1 MPTVAKGSVL
11 LTPKFDNLT
20 SSISRQ
26 LDSAFAGSSGIGSKA
41 GVRIGAAFSSGL
53 GAKVGAVAGIVSA
66 VTGKAFTAIS
76 NSLDSAISRVDTM
89 NNFPKVMAGLGY
101 GADAATS
108 SIDKMSDHLT
118 GLPTRLDAM
127 TSSVQKIVPTVKDV
141 GKATDIMLAFND
153 ALLAGGAST
162 QVQEAA
168 LEQFCQVLAK
178 GKPEME
184 DWRSIVTAMPG
195 QMDQVAKSML
205 GPTASTNDLYN
216 ALKTGKVSVEDL
228 EDAFISLDKNGY
240 AGFDSFAQQAKTGTA
255 GIATSMANLRNSVT
269 KAVAACINAIGV
281 ENITAPIQAATGL
294 IKGAGDIAAGAIS
307 SVKDTVSD
315 VASHVERFIGMLE
328 RLGRSSDSF
337 STLAYNADVL
347 MRAVRGALEPAVD
360 TVGGVI
366 DRVAELVGQTF
377 TSTWPEDLAL
387 GVKRAA
393 DAINGLVD
401 GAGGIEAVCS
411 SIRGP
416 VSGLV
421 GDFDGAAN
429 SVLSFVDSSSG
440 MSAIADAVSRFVGS
454 TAGLAAAKLAISG
467 VTGGIDKFKSL
478 QVALKGVAKVAGS
491 GVGEIGSLASM
502 VSGEAAAAFA
512 SASGPVS
519 GLFSAIGSGA
529 GAFATLVG
537 PIAIVVA
544 SVAALAAGF
553 AYMMATNEGFRSSVT
568 SAASAIASGL
578 APAFSA
584 VASAVASVMP
594 TLVSAFAAVASVV
607 TGRLLPALGNIALAL
622 LQLLAAVAPVVGQ
635 IIAAVAPVAAQ
646 IIQLLVQVAGV
657 IMGVLVLAVNAIAAV
672 VQTVWPVVQAA
683 FTVACAAISAI
694 ISTVWPA
701 IQAVITTVM
710 QVISAVIGTVLAAIN
725 GDWEGVWTGIQSI
738 AEIVWNAIQ
747 TIVNVAIGV
756 ISSVISSVLSAISG
770 VWSSTWGA
778 IKGAF
783 SSIWEGIKSAAQSGV
798 NSVYTTVTGIKDKI
812 TGFFAGAGSW
822 LVESGKAILNGLK
835 SGIESAVGAV
845 TSSVSGAVERIRG
858 LFPFSPAKW
867 GPFSGHGYTTYSGR
881 ALMGD
886 FGESIVAAS
895 AGTAAMASK
904 ALARVEDV
912 FDVPTVSFAAA
923 DAAGARSAAIGTAA
937 PAGLG
942 IVERGDTYYIN
953 IDGSLLE
960 VDERIA
966 RALKELIAE
975 VKRSSR
981 SRRG

>member
-26 LDSAFAGSSGIGSKA
+26 LDGAFAGSSGIGSKA
-41 GVRIGAAFSSGL
+41 GAKTGAAFSSGV

-66 VTGKAFTAIS
+66 VAGKAFTAIS
-76 NSLDSAISRVDTM
+76 SSLDSAISRVDTM

-141 GKATDIMLAFND
+141 DKATDIMLAFND

-255 GIATSMANLRNSVT
+255 GIATSVANLRNSVT
-269 KAVAACINAIGV
+269 KSVAACIDAFGV
-281 ENITAPIQAATGL
+281 ENITAPIQGTTTL
-294 IKGAGDIAAGAIS
+294 IKNSGDAIAGTIAGIRGTLTEFSGDMSRMLATSTPVSELARNVDILGRCLRGIADDASAAIAGMLPLEGIASSLSGYGLATTFFDIAS
-307 SVKDTVSD
+307 
-315 VASHVERFIGMLE
+315 
-328 RLGRSSDSF
+328 
-337 STLAYNADVL
+337 
-347 MRAVRGALEPAVD
+347 
-360 TVGGVI
+360 
-366 DRVAELVGQTF
+366 
-377 TSTWPEDLAL
+377 
-387 GVKRAA
+387 
-393 DAINGLVD
+393 AINKMIE
-401 GAGGIEAVCS
+401 GAGGITAVCGSLRGFAPAIAPAAAGLTAFIAGGVASGIS
-411 SIRGP
+411 SIPVLGGLLGGLTGP
-416 VSGLV
+416 
-421 GDFDGAAN
+421 
-429 SVLSFVDSSSG
+429 LS
-440 MSAIADAVSRFVGS
+440 AL
-454 TAGLAAAKLAISG
+454 AGPA
-467 VTGGIDKFKSL
+467 GI
-478 QVALKGVAKVAGS
+478 
-491 GVGEIGSLASM
+491 
-502 VSGEAAAAFA
+502 AAAAFVGLMATSEELRSAVGSAVSGVVQAVVPLGAQIA
-512 SASGPVS
+512 SAVMPV
-519 GLFSAIGSGA
+519 
-529 GAFATLVG
+529 
-537 PIAIVVA
+537 
-544 SVAALAAGF
+544 VAALPGL
-553 AYMMATNEGFRSSVT
+553 MSSVAGALAQVIGPIGQLVQALLPLVPPVIQAICSVLGT
-568 SAASAIASGL
+568 AIAIIQQVLAVAAPIVAQVISFVVQCVAVVMPAIQSVLTCIQTAMPLIQAWISAELSVIQAIWNAVWPVMSTVTTSVLSVVSAMVQGTMAVIQAIIQTVMAVIDGDWSG
-578 APAFSA
+578 AWEGIQS
-584 VASAVASVMP
+584 VASAVW
-594 TLVSAFAAVASVV
+594 
-607 TGRLLPALGNIALAL
+607 G
-622 LQLLAAVAPVVGQ
+622 
-635 IIAAVAPVAAQ
+635 
-646 IIQLLVQVAGV
+646 
-657 IMGVLVLAVNAIAAV
+657 AIE
-672 VQTVWPVVQAA
+672 
-683 FTVACAAISAI
+683 S
-694 ISTVWPA
+694 
-701 IQAVITTVM
+701 
-710 QVISAVIGTVLAAIN
+710 VISAY
-725 GDWEGVWTGIQSI
+725 
-738 AEIVWNAIQ
+738 
-747 TIVNVAIGV
+747 
-756 ISSVISSVLSAISG
+756 ISAVSAVISSVLSSISG

-822 LVESGKAILNGLK
+822 LVESGRSILNGLK

-923 DAAGARSAAIGTAA
+923 HAAGARSAAIGAA
-937 PAGLG
+937 TPAGLG

>member
-41 GVRIGAAFSSGL
+41 GAKTGAAFSSGL
-53 GAKVGAVAGIVSA
+53 GAKAGAVAGIVSA
-66 VTGKAFTAIS
+66 VAGKAFTAIS

-255 GIATSMANLRNSVT
+255 GIATSMANLQNSVT
-269 KAVAACINAIGV
+269 KSVAACIDAIGV
-281 ENITAPIQAATGL
+281 ENITAPIQGATDL
-294 IKGAGDIAAGAIS
+294 IKNSGNAIAGAITGIRGTLS
-307 SVKDTVSD
+307 EFSGDMSRMLATDTPVSELARNVD
-315 VASHVERFIGMLE
+315 ILGRCLRGIADDASAAIAGMLPLE
-328 RLGRSSDSF
+328 GIASSLSGHG
-337 STLAYNADVL
+337 LAT
-347 MRAVRGALEPAVD
+347 
-360 TVGGVI
+360 TVFDI
-366 DRVAELVGQTF
+366 AR
-377 TSTWPEDLAL
+377 
-387 GVKRAA
+387 
-393 DAINGLVD
+393 AINQMIES
-401 GAGGIEAVCS
+401 AGGITAVCGSLRGFAPAIAPAAAGLTAFIAGGVASGIS
-411 SIRGP
+411 SIPVLGGLLGGLTGP
-416 VSGLV
+416 
-421 GDFDGAAN
+421 
-429 SVLSFVDSSSG
+429 LS
-440 MSAIADAVSRFVGS
+440 AL
-454 TAGLAAAKLAISG
+454 AGPA
-467 VTGGIDKFKSL
+467 GI
-478 QVALKGVAKVAGS
+478 
-491 GVGEIGSLASM
+491 
-502 VSGEAAAAFA
+502 AAAAFVGLMATSEELRSAVGSAVSGVVQAVVPLGAQIA
-512 SASGPVS
+512 SAVMPV
-519 GLFSAIGSGA
+519 
-529 GAFATLVG
+529 
-537 PIAIVVA
+537 
-544 SVAALAAGF
+544 VAALPGL
-553 AYMMATNEGFRSSVT
+553 MSSVAT
-568 SAASAIASGL
+568 ALAQVIGPIGQLVQALLPLIPPVIQAICSVLGTAIAIIQQVLAVAAPIAAQVVSFVAQCVAVVMPAIQSVLTCVQTAMPLIQALISAALSVIQAIIQTVMAVIDGDWSGAWEGIQSVASAIWG
-578 APAFSA
+578 
-584 VASAVASVMP
+584 
-594 TLVSAFAAVASVV
+594 
-607 TGRLLPALGNIALAL
+607 
-622 LQLLAAVAPVVGQ
+622 
-635 IIAAVAPVAAQ
+635 
-646 IIQLLVQVAGV
+646 
-657 IMGVLVLAVNAIAAV
+657 AIE
-672 VQTVWPVVQAA
+672 
-683 FTVACAAISAI
+683 S
-694 ISTVWPA
+694 
-701 IQAVITTVM
+701 
-710 QVISAVIGTVLAAIN
+710 VISAY
-725 GDWEGVWTGIQSI
+725 
-738 AEIVWNAIQ
+738 
-747 TIVNVAIGV
+747 
-756 ISSVISSVLSAISG
+756 ISAVSAVISSVLSSISG

-812 TGFFAGAGSW
+812 TGFFSGAGSW

-835 SGIESAVGAV
+835 SGIESAVGTV

-912 FDVPTVSFAAA
+912 FDVSPVSFAAA
-923 DAAGARSAAIGTAA
+923 DAAGARSVALGAAA

-942 IVERGDTYYIN
+942 VVERGDTYYIN

>member
-41 GVRIGAAFSSGL
+41 GAKTGAAFSSGL

-255 GIATSMANLRNSVT
+255 GIATSMANLQNSVT
-269 KAVAACINAIGV
+269 KSVAACIDAIGV
-281 ENITAPIQAATGL
+281 ENITAPIQGATDL
-294 IKGAGDIAAGAIS
+294 IKNSGNAIAGAITGIRGTLS
-307 SVKDTVSD
+307 EFSGDMSRMLSTSTPVSELARNVD
-315 VASHVERFIGMLE
+315 ILGRCLRGIADDASAAIAGMLPLE
-328 RLGRSSDSF
+328 GIASSLSGYG
-337 STLAYNADVL
+337 LAT
-347 MRAVRGALEPAVD
+347 
-360 TVGGVI
+360 TVFDI
-366 DRVAELVGQTF
+366 AR
-377 TSTWPEDLAL
+377 
-387 GVKRAA
+387 
-393 DAINGLVD
+393 AINQMIE
-401 GAGGIEAVCS
+401 GAGGITAVCGSLRGFAPAIAPAAGLTAFIAGGVASGIS
-411 SIRGP
+411 SIPVLGGLLGGLTGP
-416 VSGLV
+416 
-421 GDFDGAAN
+421 
-429 SVLSFVDSSSG
+429 LS
-440 MSAIADAVSRFVGS
+440 AL
-454 TAGLAAAKLAISG
+454 AGPA
-467 VTGGIDKFKSL
+467 GI
-478 QVALKGVAKVAGS
+478 
-491 GVGEIGSLASM
+491 
-502 VSGEAAAAFA
+502 AAAAFIGLMATSEELRSAVGSAVAGVVQAVIPLGAQIA
-512 SASGPVS
+512 SAVMPV
-519 GLFSAIGSGA
+519 
-529 GAFATLVG
+529 
-537 PIAIVVA
+537 
-544 SVAALAAGF
+544 VAALPGL
-553 AYMMATNEGFRSSVT
+553 MSSVAGALAQVIGPIGQLVQALLPLVPPVIQAICSVLGT
-568 SAASAIASGL
+568 AIA
-578 APAFSA
+578 
-584 VASAVASVMP
+584 
-594 TLVSAFAAVASVV
+594 
-607 TGRLLPALGNIALAL
+607 
-622 LQLLAAVAPVVGQ
+622 
-635 IIAAVAPVAAQ
+635 
-646 IIQLLVQVAGV
+646 IIQQ
-657 IMGVLVLAVNAIAAV
+657 VLAVAAPIVAQVISFVAQCVAV
-672 VQTVWPVVQAA
+672 VMPAIQSVLTCIQTAMPLIQAWISSALSVIQAVWNAVWPVMSTVTTSVLSVVSAMVQGTMA
-683 FTVACAAISAI
+683 VIQAI
-694 ISTVWPA
+694 I
-701 IQAVITTVM
+701 QTVM
-710 QVISAVIGTVLAAIN
+710 AVIN
-725 GDWEGVWTGIQSI
+725 GDWSGAWEGIQSV
-738 AEIVWNAIQ
+738 ASAIWG
-747 TIVNVAIGV
+747 AIESV
-756 ISSVISSVLSAISG
+756 ISAYISAVSAVISSVLSSISG

-778 IKGAF
+778 IKGTF
-783 SSIWEGIKSAAQSGV
+783 SSIWEGIKGAAQSGV

-822 LVESGKAILNGLK
+822 LVASGKAILNGLK

-895 AGTAAMASK
+895 AGTAAMASN

-912 FDVPTVSFAAA
+912 FNVPTVSFASA
-923 DAAGARSAAIGTAA
+923 DAAGARSVAIGSAA

-942 IVERGDTYYIN
+942 VVERGDTYYIN

>member
-41 GVRIGAAFSSGL
+41 GAKTGAAFSSGL
-53 GAKVGAVAGIVSA
+53 GAKVGAVAGIVST

-205 GPTASTNDLYN
+205 GPTANTNDLYN
-216 ALKTGKVSVEDL
+216 ALKTGKVSVEDI

-255 GIATSMANLRNSVT
+255 GIATSMANLQNSVT
-269 KAVAACINAIGV
+269 KSVAACIDAIGV
-281 ENITAPIQAATGL
+281 ENITAPIQGATDL
-294 IKGAGDIAAGAIS
+294 IKNSGNAIAGAITGIRGTLSEFSGDMSRMLSTSTPVSELARNVDILGRCLRGIADDASAAIAVMPVVAALPGLMS
-307 SVKDTVSD
+307 SV
-315 VASHVERFIGMLE
+315 A
-328 RLGRSSDSF
+328 
-337 STLAYNADVL
+337 
-347 MRAVRGALEPAVD
+347 GALAQ
-360 TVGGVI
+360 VI
-366 DRVAELVGQTF
+366 GPIGQLVQALLPLVPPVIQAIC
-377 TSTWPEDLAL
+377 SAL
-387 GVKRAA
+387 GTAIAIIQQVLAVAA
-393 DAINGLVD
+393 PIVAQVISFVAQCVAVVMPAIQSVLTCIQTAMPLIQAWISSALSV
-401 GAGGIEAVCS
+401 IQAVWNAVW
-411 SIRGP
+411 P
-416 VSGLV
+416 VMSTV
-421 GDFDGAAN
+421 TT
-429 SVLSFVDSSSG
+429 SVLSV
-440 MSAIADAVSRFVGS
+440 
-454 TAGLAAAKLAISG
+454 
-467 VTGGIDKFKSL
+467 
-478 QVALKGVAKVAGS
+478 
-491 GVGEIGSLASM
+491 
-502 VSGEAAAAFA
+502 
-512 SASGPVS
+512 
-519 GLFSAIGSGA
+519 
-529 GAFATLVG
+529 
-537 PIAIVVA
+537 
-544 SVAALAAGF
+544 
-553 AYMMATNEGFRSSVT
+553 
-568 SAASAIASGL
+568 
-578 APAFSA
+578 
-584 VASAVASVMP
+584 
-594 TLVSAFAAVASVV
+594 VSAMVQGTMAVIQA
-607 TGRLLPALGNIALAL
+607 
-622 LQLLAAVAPVVGQ
+622 
-635 IIAAVAPVAAQ
+635 
-646 IIQLLVQVAGV
+646 IIQ
-657 IMGVLVLAVNAIAAV
+657 
-672 VQTVWPVVQAA
+672 
-683 FTVACAAISAI
+683 
-694 ISTVWPA
+694 
-701 IQAVITTVM
+701 TVM
-710 QVISAVIGTVLAAIN
+710 AVIN
-725 GDWEGVWTGIQSI
+725 GDWSGAWEGIQSV
-738 AEIVWNAIQ
+738 ASAIWG
-747 TIVNVAIGV
+747 AIESV
-756 ISSVISSVLSAISG
+756 ISAYISAVSAVISSVLSSISG

-783 SSIWEGIKSAAQSGV
+783 SSIWEGIKGAAQSGV

-822 LVESGKAILNGLK
+822 LVASGKAILNGLK

-912 FDVPTVSFAAA
+912 FNVPTVSFASA
-923 DAAGARSAAIGTAA
+923 DAAGARSVAIGSAA

-942 IVERGDTYYIN
+942 VVERGDTYYIN